1 MTKRPEVTRRRT
13 MDPDAGVGADAAVRA
28 GANVLSPKAA
38 EVGRQTRLPTL
49 ALPIDTLAEYVG
61 ATAVIS
67 GGLLLAGLWSTAAY
81 LSAWEIPVW
90 LVALDPLSTALRAD
104 SVVYLGLLAAAITL
118 AIRALAESTTG
129 RQRMVVT
136 GLVATLALVVAAA
149 LAALDAL
156 GVAIA
161 IAIAGGALTFAAA
174 ARGLVGGRG
183 MAGLIVAVAI
193 VAGYQASATMGA
205 RLRDDPPAA
214 TRVAITTLSPV
225 AGLDG
230 GMSNE
235 RGWEYRDL
243 VVIFRDNNSV
253 YVSRPGSGASAWSI
267 PNANVMS
274 VGIGIR

>member
-13 MDPDAGVGADAAVRA
+13 RDPGAVLGADT
-28 GANVLSPKAA
+28 GARTGPDVLRPMAA
-38 EVGRQTRLPTL
+38 EPEGRREPRFPRF
-49 ALPIDTLAEYVG
+49 AIPIDTLAEYVG

-81 LSAWEIPVW
+81 LSAWGIPVW
-90 LVALDPLSTALRAD
+90 LVALDPLATALRSD
-104 SVVYLGLLAAAITL
+104 SAVYLGLLAAVVAL
-118 AIRALAESTTG
+118 VPRALERTTSG
-129 RQRMVVT
+129 RGRVLMTALALIASVVVT
-136 GLVATLALVVAAA
+136 TALVALG
-149 LAALDAL
+149 AL

-161 IAIAGGALTFAAA
+161 VGGGALTFAVS
-174 ARGLVGGRG
+174 ARGLVRERG

-193 VAGYQASATMGA
+193 VAGYQASATMGE

-230 GMSNE
+230 GSSNE

-243 VVIFRDNNSV
+243 IVFFRDNNSI
-253 YVSRPGSGASAWSI
+253 YVSRPGSGTNAWII

-274 VGIGIR
+274 VGIGAE